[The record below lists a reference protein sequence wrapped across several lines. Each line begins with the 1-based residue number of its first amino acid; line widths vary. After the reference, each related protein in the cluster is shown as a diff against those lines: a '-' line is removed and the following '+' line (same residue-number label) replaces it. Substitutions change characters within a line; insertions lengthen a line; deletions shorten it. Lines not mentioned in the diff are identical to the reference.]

1 MSVVILTGRGKTFLA
16 GGDIQ
21 YFRSLTGKDLLFSS
35 DRFRSYNPAQFRKPL
50 IAAVN
55 GLAVGGGL
63 ELAMM
68 ADILLCS

>member
-21 YFRSLTGKDLLFSS
+21 QLGSLTGKDLLLNGDFL
-35 DRFRSYNPAQFRKPL
+35 RSYNPAQFRKPL